1 MLIDTFSCLYF
12 LRKVRKYKNAFAI
25 YAYMFILHIYLYLL
39 FTLLTFSM
47 DKKADYKRETDKLI
61 VTPDILKALVV
72 FTGAPLVN
80 VANCPKFSIK
90 TGLFSLE
97 L

>member
-1 MLIDTFSCLYF
+1 
-12 LRKVRKYKNAFAI
+12 
-25 YAYMFILHIYLYLL
+25 
-39 FTLLTFSM
+39 M

-90 TGLFSLE
+90 TGLFSFE